1 MYKGCN
7 ISDLWLCSYK
17 VMGDQH
23 LASAKLTGLSM
34 KFQLHG
40 WSFRESS
47 QSLICQTN
55 PPMFV

>member
-1 MYKGCN
+1 MYKGRN

-17 VMGDQH
+17 VVGDQH

-34 KFQLHG
+34 KFQLRG

-55 PPMFV
+55 PPIFV